1 MSRQSGTLA
10 RHAATRLSAPV
21 AAIDWLSSTELLV
34 ANGAGL
40 TVLEARAPGPTGPP
54 TAPRAAASYCNGPA
68 SAGLAVKR
76 LKRLPQERGGELR
89 ERARVSELHTDAIR
103 DMKLNS
109 FTRGLS
115 VSVGYDGQC
124 FVTDVERVVS
134 DRLAAR
140 EHSEAGLYAAGN
152 ALSAVA
158 WNPTFASQAPNPLP
172 TLSPPSRTNRT
183 RLVPPPVLIGHVSQA
198 PNPPPPPL
206 PSQPPPPPY
215 CCPYPPPYRTHPP
228 RPPTLSPPSPL
239 PRPRTASPSHPP
251 ASPPGRGGSRL
262 RVRPARPNGRDQR
275 AGPTDETNGQDQ
287 RTRPAGRT
295 NGRDQRCASHLSVA
309 LKWEAVDNGSEVH
322 GADGR

>member
-1 MSRQSGTLA
+1 VSRQSGTLA

-158 WNPTFASQAPNPLP
+158 WNPTFASQASNPLP
-172 TLSPPSRTNRT
+172 ALSPPA
-183 RLVPPPVLIGHVSQA
+183 A
-198 PNPPPPPL
+198 P
-206 PSQPPPPPY
+206 Q
-215 CCPYPPPYRTHPP
+215 
-228 RPPTLSPPSPL
+228 
-239 PRPRTASPSHPP
+239 
-251 ASPPGRGGSRL
+251 
-262 RVRPARPNGRDQR
+262 
-275 AGPTDETNGQDQ
+275 
-287 RTRPAGRT
+287 
-295 NGRDQRCASHLSVA
+295 
-309 LKWEAVDNGSEVH
+309 
-322 GADGR
+322 